1 MSILTRPCSPFSP
14 ALRTVDPVT
23 LRDSLRKRGCSG
35 CELGSQ
41 KNFIAPVGFRG
52 NPKSK
57 VMLIGEAPGLYED
70 RQGIPFTGPCGRLL
84 DEIFTDYKWDLNEKV
99 YITNVVKCRPVA
111 PDGSGKQ
118 NLTPQEPHRAAC
130 RPYLDQELDWLKPHT
145 VGLLGAVAAESILGS
160 SLEVQ
165 PPFAMKDVVGRLYF
179 IERYPNAQFYVMYH
193 PAYLLRAR
201 NNPLKKDSINTMIK
215 KHVSEFIA
223 LAEDME

>member
-70 RQGIPFTGPCGRLL
+70 RQGIPFTGPCGKLL
-84 DEIFTDYKWDLNEKV
+84 DEVFAQYGWDLNQKA
-99 YITNVVKCRPVA
+99 YITNVVKCVEGYTRVITE
-111 PDGSGKQ
+111 DGKQ
-118 NLTPQEPHRAAC
+118 PINHLVKHQYAGKVLSVNQQGDLEWQPVTGWHRTPLGDRVLYRITLCNNRGNHQGISGMTITEDHQVLTQVGYVGAKQ
-130 RPYLDQELDWLKPHT
+130 LDI
-145 VGLLGAVAAESILGS
+145 A
-160 SLEVQ
+160 
-165 PPFAMKDVVGRLYF
+165 
-179 IERYPNAQFYVMYH
+179 
-193 PAYLLRAR
+193 
-201 NNPLKKDSINTMIK
+201 
-215 KHVSEFIA
+215 KHQIQ
-223 LAEDME
+223 